1 MGGSWLHHVT
11 ISKNRLDQLL
21 NFTTV
26 HTIGRSPHWKLKKF
40 AVYLYPTNLSC
51 IISLILNFVN
61 DYENPMKQFLLKLNM
76 FKLLTYWWSKL
87 FDFLWTFYNCIS
99 LLLYL
104 YQLVYHML
112 NNVPLTDDIW
122 FDNRLKSGL
131 KGQMFVQIIWGKN
144 GLLLLKICESQKLPD

>member
-26 HTIGRSPHWKLKKF
+26 HTIGWSPHWKLKKF

-51 IISLILNFVN
+51 IISFDFEFCQRLREPNETIFA
-61 DYENPMKQFLLKLNM
+61 
-76 FKLLTYWWSKL
+76 KLLTYWWSKL

>member
-1 MGGSWLHHVT
+1 M
-11 ISKNRLDQLL
+11 
-21 NFTTV
+21 
-26 HTIGRSPHWKLKKF
+26 
-40 AVYLYPTNLSC
+40 
-51 IISLILNFVN
+51 NFVN

-131 KGQMFVQIIWGKN
+131 KGQMFVQIMVFYSLRFVKVKSCLTN
-144 GLLLLKICESQKLPD
+144 KCVYTQFKLKICGKEGVLILEIFLVLGLLFWLSVIGNMH